1 MANIITSNY
10 TYYSN
15 PTQVKSGEFWYD
27 DSKSSTITM
36 DSFLSLMIAE
46 LANQD
51 FNNATDTS
59 EFTQQLAVYAQVE
72 AMNQMVEYSQINYAS
87 NLIGKDVAVLDSTTQ
102 QIKYGAVNALNMMN
116 GELEVFVD
124 GVTYSI
130 DDVVQVYPVEEKTTE
145 TNYDTLVKKLLD
157 GLASLKSDA
166 NSSLTS
172 SFTSALEK
180 LLDAIEE
187 LLEESKA
194 EVDEEVIEDVESTE
208 EVETES
214 TTETP
219 VVDTT
224 EEAAQENASSVAS
237 EELNTTL

>member
-27 DSKSSTITM
+27 DGSSSTISM

-46 LANQD
+46 LSNQD

-87 NLIGKDVAVLDSTTQ
+87 SLIGKDIAVIEPTTQ
-102 QIKYGAVNALNMMN
+102 QVKYGKVNAINMMN

-124 GVTYSI
+124 GVTYGI
-130 DDVVQVYPVEEKTTE
+130 EDVVQVYPTEEKTD
-145 TNYDTLVKKLLD
+145 YDALVKKLLD
-157 GLASLKSDA
+157 GMADLKSDA
-166 NSSLTS
+166 DSSLSS
-172 SFTSALEK
+172 SFTSTLER
-180 LLDAIEE
+180 LLEAIEE
-187 LLEESKA
+187 LLA
-194 EVDEEVIEDVESTE
+194 EREDVVDDEVIEDVESTE